1 MSLNVLVNEL
11 ETCFEEKDRIHLDH
25 FEQVDDDRYNLRFA
39 FDDREDLDF
48 DIKEEKDG
56 YMIQTSI
63 PFWFSGEMKRY
74 QNESGWFM
82 QTSTP
87 FGSPDITTNRLKKGY
102 DFQRE
107 VAHLINTYV
116 STSHSLQQNRKQHS
130 YE

>member
-1 MSLNVLVNEL
+1 MTLDNLVDEL
-11 ETCFEEKDRIHLDH
+11 EIFFEEKERVHLDH

-39 FDDREDLDF
+39 IDEREDLNF
-48 DIKEEKDG
+48 DIKQESDG

-74 QNESGWFM
+74 QNESEWFM

-87 FGSPDITTNRLKKGY
+87 FGSPDIATNLLKEGHEL
-102 DFQRE
+102 QRE
-107 VAHLINTYV
+107 VSDLVNRYV
-116 STSHSLQQNRKQHS
+116 SSSDSLQPKRKEYS